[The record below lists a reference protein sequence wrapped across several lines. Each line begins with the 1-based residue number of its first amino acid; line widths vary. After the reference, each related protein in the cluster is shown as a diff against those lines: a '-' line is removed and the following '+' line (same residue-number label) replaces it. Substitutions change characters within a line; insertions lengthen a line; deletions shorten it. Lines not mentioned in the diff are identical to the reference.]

1 MNAFEYASPT
11 SVELATKIL
20 GAPASSPLAGGTDLI
35 NRMKDGVAAPSRIVY
50 LKGIKDPAFSSITP
64 ANGGLSVGAGV
75 TLSQLIAHPDL
86 AKAAP
91 ALVQAAYEV
100 GTPQIRNM
108 ATVGGNLAQRPRC
121 WYYRRGHGLSGD
133 VARLIRD
140 GDNRYH
146 AIFMTDGPALFVN
159 PSSLAPP
166 LIALQA
172 KLQIVGPNGSRTIPV
187 ADLYSIPKSPDAS
200 ELTLAPG
207 EVISSLTI
215 PTTGLVSASYEARQK
230 QSHDWPLVLAS
241 VACEMDGKTVRKAS
255 IVLGSVAPIPYVAT
269 AAQEAIA
276 GKTISAET
284 ASAAGE
290 AAAKGAKP
298 LSMNAYKVALVKTC
312 VKRALMALAGDRYWE
327 A

>member
-1 MNAFEYASPT
+1 MNAFEYASPAT
-11 SVELATKIL
+11 VEQAAQAL
-20 GAPASSPLAGGTDLI
+20 GVDNGAALSGGTDLI
-35 NRMKDGVAAPSRIVY
+35 NRMKDGVASPSRVVC
-50 LKGIKDPAFSSITP
+50 LKRIEDPNFATIMPGKD
-64 ANGGLSVGAGV
+64 GYMVGAGV
-75 TLSQLIAHPDL
+75 TLADLVAHADL

-91 ALVQAAYEV
+91 ALVQAAHEV
-100 GTPQIRNM
+100 GTLQIRNM

-121 WYYRRGHGLSGD
+121 WYFRRGHGVAGD
-133 VARLIRD
+133 VAAMIRE

-146 AIFMTDGPALFVN
+146 AIYMTDGPALFVN
-159 PSSLAPP
+159 PSSLAPA
-166 LIALQA
+166 LIALNA
-172 KLQIVGPNGSRTIPV
+172 KAAITGPGGSRVIPV
-187 ADLYSIPKSPDAS
+187 AELFTVPKSADVS

-215 PTTGLVSASYEARQK
+215 PTGGWVSASYEARQK

-241 VACEMDGKTVRKAS
+241 AACQLDGKVVRKAS
-255 IVLGSVAPIPYVAT
+255 IVLGAVAPIPYVAT

-276 GKTISAET
+276 GKEITAET
-284 ASAAGE
+284 ATEAAE

-312 VKRALMALAGDRYWE
+312 VKRALLSIAGDRYWE